1 MRVRREEWAKRV
13 ERWKDSGLTA
23 KEFAAE
29 LGINPRALVFWKWQ
43 LGKGVALEPR
53 PAAQD
58 KSSAPRKARK
68 AKRLPLIELT
78 AQAGPATFELDVGGG
93 RRLTI
98 PSTFDSESLR
108 RLLGVLERTP

>member
-43 LGKGVALEPR
+43 LSKGVPVEAKP
-53 PAAQD
+53 PAPNEVV
-58 KSSAPRKARK
+58 APRRARG
-68 AKRLPLIELT
+68 AKGLPLIELT
-78 AQAGPATFELDVGGG
+78 TPAAPAAFELDVGGG
-93 RRLTI
+93 HRLMI
-98 PSTFDSESLR
+98 PATFDAASLR
-108 RLLGVLERTP
+108 RLLVVLGRGT